1 MVINDFINALHED
14 EKDLAGK
21 FKDEKGTDWNA
32 YVLEKE
38 KSGFCKFDEWQFME
52 YSHIMTQMDSKYKAK
67 WGTRVVG
74 VSINDRKVDV
84 QLFAGGFQKV
94 DADERRKLIDLL
106 KGPEDRGSELVNEII
121 KPYQAAGHGV
131 NFCTTLDMDAGERS
145 EVLEIIC
152 NRAMYN
158 IRALTVIWINHDLM
172 VLVLHE
178 DASFF

>member
-74 VSINDRKVDV
+74 VTINDRKVDV

-158 IRALTVIWINHDLM
+158 IRALTVVWINHNLM